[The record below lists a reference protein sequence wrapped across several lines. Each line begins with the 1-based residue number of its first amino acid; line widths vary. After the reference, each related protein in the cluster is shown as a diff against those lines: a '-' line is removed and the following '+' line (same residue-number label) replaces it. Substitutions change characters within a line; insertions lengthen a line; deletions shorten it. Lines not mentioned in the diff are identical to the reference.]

1 MALLQVASK
10 EYEYGLNSA
19 NIARIWR
26 GGCIIRSSLLENIHA
41 AFVQQFDLQ
50 NMMLDDVLA
59 QKLKDSQNGMRKAIQ
74 ACVEIGI
81 PLPAMMASLA
91 YFDSYRNGWLPA
103 NLIQAQRDYFGA
115 HTYERIDRGGIFHT
129 HWSQKT
135 Q

>member
-10 EYEYGLNSA
+10 EYEYGLDSA

-26 GGCIIRSSLLENIHA
+26 GGCIIRSLLLEDIRA

-50 NMMLDDVLA
+50 NIIMDDVLA
-59 QKLKDSQNGMRKAIQ
+59 QKLKDSQNGIRKAISLG
-74 ACVEIGI
+74 VEMSI
-81 PLPAMMASLA
+81 PIPAMMSSLA

-129 HWSQKT
+129 QWSQKT